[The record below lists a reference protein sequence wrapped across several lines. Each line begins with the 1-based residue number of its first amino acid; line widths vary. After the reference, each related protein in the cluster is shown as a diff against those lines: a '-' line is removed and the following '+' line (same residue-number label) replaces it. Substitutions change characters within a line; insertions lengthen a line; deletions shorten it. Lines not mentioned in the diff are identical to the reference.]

1 MLIVSQNKKRL
12 VFTDSGV
19 TVYVDENILMTTT
32 LETTLDGFT
41 YVIGEYES
49 EEEAQ
54 LALGYLAGKCN
65 GKMPIAHM
73 PKAGELMKRIAK
85 EEK

>member
-1 MLIVSQNKKRL
+1 MLIVSQDKKRL

-19 TVYVDENILMTTT
+19 TVYVENGFLQVVSP
-32 LETTLDGFT
+32 DGLIT
-41 YVIGEYES
+41 SIGEYES

-73 PKAGELMKRIAK
+73 PKAGELLKRIAK

>member
-1 MLIVSQNKKRL
+1 MLIVSQDKKNL

-19 TVYVDENILMTTT
+19 VVGVGDRFLNAYSPRGNICT
-32 LETTLDGFT
+32 
-41 YVIGEYES
+41 IGEYES
-49 EEEAQ
+49 EDEAQ

-65 GKMPIAHM
+65 GKTPIAHM
-73 PKAGELMKRIAK
+73 PKAGELLKRIVK

>member
-1 MLIVSQNKKRL
+1 MLIVSQDKKKL

-19 TVYVDENILMTTT
+19 TVYVDDNFLMTTT
-32 LETTLDGFT
+32 LDGTLDGFN
-41 YVIGEYES
+41 YDLGEYES

-73 PKAGELMKRIAK
+73 PKAGELMKRISK

>member
-1 MLIVSQNKKRL
+1 MLIVSQDKKEL
-12 VFTDSGV
+12 IFTDSGV
-19 TVYVDENILMTTT
+19 FIHADDKFLHARSLNGGLNVIIGTYEN
-32 LETTLDGFT
+32 
-41 YVIGEYES
+41 

-65 GKMPIAHM
+65 GKTPIAHM
-73 PKAGELMKRIAK
+73 PKAGELLKRIVK

>member
-1 MLIVSQNKKRL
+1 MLIVSQDKKKL
-12 VFTDSGV
+12 IFTDSGV
-19 TVYVDENILMTTT
+19 TVYVENRFLQAVSP
-32 LETTLDGFT
+32 DGLIT
-41 YVIGEYES
+41 SIGEYES

>member
-1 MLIVSQNKKRL
+1 MLIVSQDKKKL

-19 TVYVDENILMTTT
+19 TVYVDDNFLMTTT
-32 LETTLDGFT
+32 LDGFN
-41 YVIGEYES
+41 YVLGEYES

-54 LALGYLAGKCN
+54 LALGYLAGKCTN
-65 GKMPIAHM
+65 KTPIAHM

>member
-1 MLIVSQNKKRL
+1 MLIVSQDKKRL

-19 TVYVDENILMTTT
+19 TVYVDDIFLVA
-32 LETTLDGFT
+32 TTLDGCS
-41 YVIGEYES
+41 YALGKYES
-49 EEEAQ
+49 EGEAQ

>member
-1 MLIVSQNKKRL
+1 MLIVSQDKKRL

-19 TVYVDENILMTTT
+19 TVYVENGFLQAVSP
-32 LETTLDGFT
+32 DGLIT
-41 YVIGEYES
+41 SIGEYET

-65 GKMPIAHM
+65 GKTPIAHM
-73 PKAGELMKRIAK
+73 PKAGELLKRIAK

>member
-1 MLIVSQNKKRL
+1 MLIVSQDKERL
-12 VFTDSGV
+12 IFTDSGIV
-19 TVYVDENILMTTT
+19 IYVDGKFLQAVGV
-32 LETTLDGFT
+32 DSCD
-41 YVIGEYES
+41 YVIGEYEN

>member
-1 MLIVSQNKKRL
+1 MLIVSQDKKRL

-19 TVYVDENILMTTT
+19 TVYVDGIFLITTA
-32 LETTLDGFT
+32 LNGFT
-41 YVIGEYES
+41 CIIGAYES

-65 GKMPIAHM
+65 GKTPIAHM
-73 PKAGELMKRIAK
+73 PKAGELLKRIAK

>member
-1 MLIVSQNKKRL
+1 MLIVSQDKKRL

-19 TVYVDENILMTTT
+19 TVYVENGFLQAVSP
-32 LETTLDGFT
+32 DGLIAS
-41 YVIGEYES
+41 IGEYES
-49 EEEAQ
+49 EEEAL
-54 LALGYLAGKCN
+54 LALGYLAGKCK

>member
-1 MLIVSQNKKRL
+1 MLIVSQDKKNL

-19 TVYVDENILMTTT
+19 VVYVDENFLMT
-32 LETTLDGFT
+32 TTLDGFT

-73 PKAGELMKRIAK
+73 PKAGEFMKRIAK

>member
-1 MLIVSQNKKRL
+1 MLIVSQDKKKL
-12 VFTDSGV
+12 IFTDSGV
-19 TVYVDENILMTTT
+19 FIHANDKSLQARSLNDGLTVI
-32 LETTLDGFT
+32 
-41 YVIGEYES
+41 IGEYES
-49 EEEAQ
+49 EEEAR

-73 PKAGELMKRIAK
+73 PKAGDLMKRIAK

>member
-1 MLIVSQNKKRL
+1 MLIVSQDKKKL

-19 TVYVDENILMTTT
+19 TVYVDDNFLMTTT
-32 LETTLDGFT
+32 LDGFN
-41 YVIGEYES
+41 YVLGKYES

-73 PKAGELMKRIAK
+73 PKAGGFLKRISK

>member
-1 MLIVSQNKKRL
+1 MLIVSQDKEKL
-12 VFTDSGV
+12 VFSDSGV
-19 TVYVDENILMTTT
+19 VVYVDDNVLQAVAFDRCEYI
-32 LETTLDGFT
+32 
-41 YVIGEYES
+41 IGEYETK
-49 EEEAQ
+49 EEAQ

-65 GKMPIAHM
+65 GKTPIAHM

>member
-1 MLIVSQNKKRL
+1 MLIVSQDKKNL

-19 TVYVDENILMTTT
+19 VVYVDENFLMTTT
-32 LETTLDGFT
+32 LDGFN
-41 YVIGEYES
+41 YVLGAYES

-54 LALGYLAGKCN
+54 LALGYLAGKCK
-65 GKMPIAHM
+65 GEMTIAHM

>member
-1 MLIVSQNKKRL
+1 MLIVSQDKKIL

-19 TVYVDENILMTTT
+19 VVYVQDNFLQAIAVDHCNYIL
-32 LETTLDGFT
+32 
-41 YVIGEYES
+41 GEYES

-65 GKMPIAHM
+65 GKTPIAHM
-73 PKAGELMKRIAK
+73 PKAESLMKIIAK

>member
-1 MLIVSQNKKRL
+1 MLIVSQDKKNL

-19 TVYVDENILMTTT
+19 VVYVDENFLMTTT
-32 LETTLDGFT
+32 LDGFN
-41 YVIGEYES
+41 YVLGEYET

-65 GKMPIAHM
+65 GKTPIAHM
-73 PKAGELMKRIAK
+73 PKAGSLRKRIAK
-85 EEK
+85 EEE

>member
-1 MLIVSQNKKRL
+1 MLIVSQDKKEL
-12 VFTDSGV
+12 IFTNSGV
-19 TVYVDENILMTTT
+19 FIHVDDKWLQARSLTGGLN
-32 LETTLDGFT
+32 
-41 YVIGEYES
+41 VIIGAYES

-73 PKAGELMKRIAK
+73 PKAGELLKRISK

>member
-1 MLIVSQNKKRL
+1 MLIVSQDKKNL

-19 TVYVDENILMTTT
+19 VVYVDENFLMTTT
-32 LETTLDGFT
+32 LDGFN
-41 YVIGEYES
+41 YVLGEYES

-54 LALGYLAGKCN
+54 LALGYLAGKCK
-65 GKMPIAHM
+65 GEMTTAHM

>member
-1 MLIVSQNKKRL
+1 MLIVSQDKKRL

-19 TVYVDENILMTTT
+19 TVYVENGFLQAVSH
-32 LETTLDGFT
+32 DGLIT
-41 YVIGEYES
+41 SIGEYES

-73 PKAGELMKRIAK
+73 PKAGGLMKRISK

>member
-1 MLIVSQNKKRL
+1 MLIVSQDKKKL

-19 TVYVDENILMTTT
+19 TVYVDDNFLMTTT
-32 LETTLDGFT
+32 LDGFN
-41 YVIGEYES
+41 YDLGEYES

-73 PKAGELMKRIAK
+73 PKAGKLMKRIAK

>member
-1 MLIVSQNKKRL
+1 MLIVSQDKKEL
-12 VFTDSGV
+12 IFTNSGV
-19 TVYVDENILMTTT
+19 FIHVDDKWLQARSLTGGLN
-32 LETTLDGFT
+32 
-41 YVIGEYES
+41 VIIGAYES

-54 LALGYLAGKCN
+54 LALGYLAGKCK
-65 GKMPIAHM
+65 GEMTIAHM

>member
-1 MLIVSQNKKRL
+1 MLIVSQDKKRL

-19 TVYVDENILMTTT
+19 TVYVDDNFLMTTT
-32 LETTLDGFT
+32 LDGFN
-41 YVIGEYES
+41 YDLGEYEN

-73 PKAGELMKRIAK
+73 PKAGDLLKRIAK

>member
-1 MLIVSQNKKRL
+1 MLIVSQDKERL
-12 VFTDSGV
+12 IFTDSGV
-19 TVYVDENILMTTT
+19 FIHVDDKWLQARSLT
-32 LETTLDGFT
+32 DGLN
-41 YVIGEYES
+41 VIIGEYES

-73 PKAGELMKRIAK
+73 PKAGELLKRIAK

>member
-1 MLIVSQNKKRL
+1 MLIVSQDKKRL

-19 TVYVDENILMTTT
+19 VVYVNGKLLQAVGVDSCDYT
-32 LETTLDGFT
+32 
-41 YVIGEYES
+41 IGAYES

-73 PKAGELMKRIAK
+73 PKAGELLKRIAK

>member
-1 MLIVSQNKKRL
+1 MLIVSQDKKRL

-19 TVYVDENILMTTT
+19 TVYVDDNFLMTTT
-32 LETTLDGFT
+32 LYGFN
-41 YVIGEYES
+41 YDLGEYES

>member
-1 MLIVSQNKKRL
+1 MLIVSQDKKRL

-19 TVYVDENILMTTT
+19 TVYAENGFLQAVSS
-32 LETTLDGFT
+32 DGLIT
-41 YVIGEYES
+41 SIGEYES

-73 PKAGELMKRIAK
+73 PKAGDLLKRIAK

>member
-1 MLIVSQNKKRL
+1 MLIVSQDKKRL

-19 TVYVDENILMTTT
+19 FIHVDDKWLQARSLT
-32 LETTLDGFT
+32 DGLN
-41 YVIGEYES
+41 VIIGEYES

-54 LALGYLAGKCN
+54 LALGYLAGKCTN
-65 GKMPIAHM
+65 KTPIAHM
-73 PKAGELMKRIAK
+73 PKAGELLKRISK

>member
-1 MLIVSQNKKRL
+1 MLIVSQDKKNL

-19 TVYVDENILMTTT
+19 TVYVDDRFLMTET
-32 LETTLDGFT
+32 LGGFN
-41 YVIGEYES
+41 YILGEYES

-73 PKAGELMKRIAK
+73 PKAGELLKRISK

>member
-1 MLIVSQNKKRL
+1 MLIVSQDKKKL

-19 TVYVDENILMTTT
+19 TVYVDDNFLMTTT
-32 LETTLDGFT
+32 LDGFN
-41 YVIGEYES
+41 YDLGEYES

-54 LALGYLAGKCN
+54 LALGYLAGKRN

-73 PKAGELMKRIAK
+73 PKAGDLLKRIAK